1 MATVLVTG
9 ANRGIGYELARLY
22 HQRGD
27 EVIAVCRQ
35 SSEELEALSVEIVA
49 GIDVT
54 EADCVAVLAQQLTGR
69 PIDIVFNN
77 AGILVS
83 QSLDALCFDDVER
96 QYEVN
101 AMGPLRLT
109 HALLDN
115 LSEGGKIAMV
125 TSRMGSMGDNGSGG
139 QYGYRMSKA
148 ALNAASVSL
157 AQDLKGRG
165 IAVAILHPGYVQTEM
180 VGFGGDISP
189 AEAAGR
195 LIQRVDELNLE
206 NTGTFW
212 HSSGEVLPW

>member
-22 HQRGD
+22 HERGD

-35 SSEELEALSVEIVA
+35 SSEELENLSVEIVA

-54 EADCVAVLAQQLTGR
+54 EADCVSVLAQQLKGK
-69 PIDIVFNN
+69 PLDILFNN

-83 QSLDALCFDDVER
+83 QSLESLCFDDVER

-101 AMGPLRLT
+101 AMGPLRLA
-109 HALLDN
+109 HALLEN
-115 LSEGGKIAMV
+115 YREGSKIAMV
-125 TSRMGSMGDNGSGG
+125 TSRMGSMGDNTSGG

-148 ALNAASVSL
+148 ALNAAAVSL
-157 AQDLKGRG
+157 AQDLKGQG
-165 IAVAILHPGYVQTEM
+165 VSVAVLHPGYVQTEM

-189 AEAAGR
+189 AIAAER
-195 LIQRVDELNLE
+195 LMQRVDELNLQ
-206 NTGTFW
+206 NSGTFW
-212 HSSGEVLPW
+212 HSNGEVLPW

>member
-1 MATVLVTG
+1 MATVLITG
-9 ANRGIGYELARLY
+9 ANRGIGYALSTLFK
-22 HQRGD
+22 QRGD

-35 SSEELEALSVEIVA
+35 SSAELDALGVEVMA

-54 EADCVAVLAQQLTGR
+54 EAESIAALAKKLQGRRLDVL
-69 PIDIVFNN
+69 FNN

-83 QSLDALCFDDVER
+83 QSLETLCFDDVAR
-96 QYEVN
+96 QFEVN

-109 HALLDN
+109 HALLGN
-115 LSEGGKIAMV
+115 LGEGSKIAMV
-125 TSRMGSMGDNGSGG
+125 TSRMGSMADNGSGG

-157 AQDLKGRG
+157 AQDLKNRG

-180 VGFGGDISP
+180 VGFGGEVAPED
-189 AEAAGR
+189 AAGR
-195 LIQRVDELNLE
+195 LIARVDALNLQ

-212 HSSGEVLPW
+212 HANGEVLPW